1 MGFIP
6 ESHNDMIFS
15 VICEELG
22 IFGAFCVIAMFIALI
37 YRCTVIAINSADRF
51 GGLVAVGVMAH
62 VAVQVLINISVVTNT
77 IPPTG
82 VPLPFISYGGS
93 SICFMLL
100 EMGLVLSVAR
110 QIKPGR

>member
-1 MGFIP
+1 
-6 ESHNDMIFS
+6 MIFS

-22 IFGAFCVIAMFIALI
+22 IFGAFCVIALFIVLI
-37 YRCTVIAINSADRF
+37 YRCTVIAINAADRF
-51 GGLVAVGVMAH
+51 GGLVAVGVMTH
-62 VAVQVLINISVVTNT
+62 VAIQVLINISVVTNT